1 MVEIQ
6 DAGAAMKKYKFRATI
21 QEGIG
26 GGAAVIFPYDV
37 EEEFGARSRVPVS
50 AMLEGVPYRG
60 SLVKCGAT
68 SHMLGVL
75 KGIREQIGKGPGD
88 AIEVVLWKDEAERT
102 VDLPAEFAALMK
114 KAGVTAFFEQLSYTN
129 RKEYCRW
136 ITGAKREETR
146 QMRLKKSI
154 EMLAKGVKTPG

>member
-1 MVEIQ
+1 
-6 DAGAAMKKYKFRATI
+6 MKKYEFRATI
-21 QEGIG
+21 EAGIG

-37 EEEFGARSRVPVS
+37 EEEFGTMAQVPVS
-50 AMLEGVPYRG
+50 AMLDGVPYRG
-60 SLVKCGAT
+60 SLARCGPE

-75 KGIREQIGKGPGD
+75 KSIREQIGKGPGD
-88 AIEVVLWKDEAERT
+88 TIDVVLWRDETERT
-102 VDLPAEFAALMK
+102 VDVPAEFASLMK
-114 KAGVTAFFEQLSYTN
+114 KAGVVAFFEKLSYTN

-154 EMLAKGVKTPG
+154 EMLEKGVKTPG